1 MAYKVT
7 ESVLRIGRSIHIAAG
22 CGDLIY
28 LAAKRSPCCTK
39 HKPKN
44 P

>member
-1 MAYKVT
+1 MAYKVA

-28 LAAKRSPCCTK
+28 LAAKPIIDCTN
-39 HKPKN
+39 HEPKN